1 MTQSGDTIT
10 LFVNGV
16 PSTSSSGFPT
26 IPDGSVFIGSE
37 GASSGGDGNRNFDG
51 QIDELIIYSHAL
63 SDAQIAALYNNG
75 VPSNQTV
82 VTEETTNVD
91 QWMVAVTPNDGLL
104 DGTTE
109 YSEEFSFDCAGNDAD
124 CDGYDSSVD
133 CNDANP
139 SQPATDADCDD
150 VPTEYD
156 CDDNDTTLG
165 AFQSD
170 FDCDGVVVGEDC
182 DDEDDSL
189 GSRYEDFDCDASLL
203 TEDCD
208 DEDPKAYPGAAE
220 NESST
225 LCMRDA
231 DEDGFGDSNPSN
243 SDVFAGTDCNDD
255 NASILDED
263 CDGDGVLSIDD
274 GGYDCDDY
282 NASVTEIVVGY
293 EDLDQDTLG
302 NPNNSQEFC
311 GPIDYGYVGNAL
323 DCHDQ
328 YADIGANCSCT
339 YTGEQIAFQ
348 GKVYVL

>member
-1 MTQSGDTIT
+1 M
-10 LFVNGV
+10 
-16 PSTSSSGFPT
+16 
-26 IPDGSVFIGSE
+26 
-37 GASSGGDGNRNFDG
+37 
-51 QIDELIIYSHAL
+51 
-63 SDAQIAALYNNG
+63 
-75 VPSNQTV
+75 
-82 VTEETTNVD
+82 
-91 QWMVAVTPNDGLL
+91 
-104 DGTTE
+104 
-109 YSEEFSFDCAGNDAD
+109 
-124 CDGYDSSVD
+124 
-133 CNDANP
+133 
-139 SQPATDADCDD
+139 
-150 VPTEYD
+150 
-156 CDDNDTTLG
+156 G

-170 FDCDGVVVGEDC
+170 FDCDGVIVGEDC

-189 GSRYEDFDCDASLL
+189 GSRYEDFDCDASLI

-243 SDVFAGTDCNDD
+243 SDIFAGTDCNDG

-282 NASVTEIVVGY
+282 NASVNEIVIGY

-311 GPIDYGYVGNAL
+311 GPIDEGYVN
-323 DCHDQ
+323 
-328 YADIGANCSCT
+328 NN
-339 YTGEQIAFQ
+339 
-348 GKVYVL
+348 